1 MKEYLNTLHQI
12 LQHGTDHEDRTG
24 VGRRSIFGVM
34 NRFNLTEG
42 FPAITTRKLFF
53 KMMVSET
60 LWFLSGS
67 SSVADIKIGE
77 KHNPIW
83 DKWAVKDQ
91 DILDFANKYNL
102 GPLAPGFIK
111 FMQNELLGSVG
122 PMYGCSW
129 RNFPTDGRIHEM
141 WPLKHLEEL
150 PHDKQGLVKKT
161 FDMALEKAAADPN
174 EPPLTEQN
182 LVDLEQEIKKHIQ
195 YSTVDQIANLVDGL
209 KKRPWSS
216 RHMVVAW
223 SPSVLPFEELSP
235 QENVLLGRA
244 ALAPCHYA
252 FQCFV
257 TPHPTNKNVK
267 RLSMKVDLRSN
278 DYPVGAVFNIAQY
291 ALLLSM
297 LAHVTDMQAYELVYS
312 VGDCHVYSDQIELA
326 KQQLSRTPLNPP
338 KLWINPD
345 VKDIFDFKPEDFRL
359 DNYEHHPHLAYPVAV

>member
-12 LQHGTDHEDRTG
+12 LQNGTDHADRTG

-53 KMMVSET
+53 KTMVEET
-60 LWFLSGS
+60 LWFLKGS
-67 SSVADIKIGE
+67 TNTKDLTFGD
-77 KHNPIW
+77 KHNAIW
-83 DKWAVKDQ
+83 DKWAVREQ
-91 DILDFANKYNL
+91 DIDAFVEKYKEAMDGNAYPV
-102 GPLAPGFIK
+102 GEWMK
-111 FMQNELLGSVG
+111 QNLLGSVG
-122 PMYGCSW
+122 SMYGSAW
-129 RNFPTDGRIHEM
+129 RDFTTDGKIHEL
-141 WPLKHLEEL
+141 WPKIEYADLAA
-150 PHDKQGLVKKT
+150 DKQKLFDDKFNLVMASEGAENLTPAEVKK
-161 FDMALEKAAADPN
+161 LK
-174 EPPLTEQN
+174 EQI
-182 LVDLEQEIKKHIQ
+182 VSYVH
-195 YSTVDQIANLVDGL
+195 YSSIDQIRNLVDGL

-257 TPHPTNKNVK
+257 TPHPTEKDIK
-267 RLSMKVDLRSN
+267 RLSMKVDLRAN

-291 ALLLSM
+291 SLLLSM
-297 LAHVTDMQAYELVYS
+297 LAQVVGMEAYELVYS

>member
-12 LQHGTDHEDRTG
+12 LQHGTDHTDRTG

-53 KMMVSET
+53 KTMVSET
-60 LWFLSGS
+60 LWFLTGS
-67 SSVADIKIGE
+67 TSIENLKTGDH
-77 KHNPIW
+77 HNKIW
-83 DKWAVKDQ
+83 DSWAVRQQ
-91 DILDFANKYNL
+91 DIVDFANKHNL
-102 GPLAPGFIK
+102 GPIAPGFIQ
-111 FMQNELLGSVG
+111 FMQNELLHSVG
-122 PMYGCSW
+122 PMYGNSW

-141 WPLKHLEEL
+141 WPIKSLNEL
-150 PHDKQGLVKKT
+150 PLDKQKLVKKT
-161 FDMALEKAAADPN
+161 YQMALEKAAMDTSQ
-174 EPPLTEQN
+174 PPLTEQN
-182 LVDLEQEIKKHIQ
+182 LVDLEQEISRHIQ
-195 YSTVDQIANLVDGL
+195 HTTVDQIANLVDGL

-257 TPHPTNKNVK
+257 TPHPTEKDVK

-291 ALLLSM
+291 SLLLSM
-297 LAHVTDMQAYELVYS
+297 LAQVTGMQAYELVYS
-312 VGDCHVYSDQIELA
+312 VGDCHIYSNQIELV
-326 KQQLSRTPLNPP
+326 KQQLTRTPLPAP
-338 KLWINPD
+338 TLWINPE
-345 VKDIFDFKPEDFRL
+345 VKDIFEFKQEDFRL
-359 DNYEHHPHLAYPVAV
+359 ENYNHHDNISYPVAI